1 MMGYHDPMQE
11 NMFLYNIYL
20 ENRVRKDHPLRKI
33 KEIIDFNFIYKEVED
48 KYGKNGN
55 VSVPLLL
62 F

>member
-1 MMGYHDPMQE
+1 MMGYQDPPQE
-11 NMFLYNIYL
+11 NMFSYNTYL

-33 KEIIDFNFIYKEVED
+33 EEIIDFNFIYKEVED

-55 VSVPLLL
+55 VQCLLLL